1 MALERCLFLLACLGT
16 AQEAVATF
24 NPRQYYKNNALC
36 KAVRRG
42 HVEKVVDIN
51 LKYVDINP
59 NASTTLLMVHGWPSL
74 WSTWSYQ
81 IDAFK
86 NDYHLVVP
94 DLRGFGESDHPGN
107 PDSSGTMAD
116 LVGDLVCL
124 LEHAKINSAICMG
137 HDWGSA
143 VCYEAARRRPDIFQG
158 VVGIVVPY
166 IPAATHFVPIKNLIS
181 AFPTF
186 NYQLFFDTVPDVA
199 AEELGKDVE
208 RSIRATLRTVASPP
222 PHDFLKCS
230 ESFLRAWD
238 GISIPPV
245 PFFSHDEEKY
255 FIEQYNISGFRNTLQ
270 FYAHANRYQTWK
282 LAHTQ
287 GNHTIQ
293 QPVLAVYPTED
304 PVADWMLAAQ
314 MLKSAHYLPDL
325 TTSLLPG
332 AHWVHLE
339 HPEKLNEV
347 VRKWLERT
355 AQPYRSGF
363 VIQHPQKYSD
373 DL

>member
-1 MALERCLFLLACLGT
+1 MSVLFPQDIKKYWDRLTPSQYDIPMIGMALEHWLFLLACFGA

-24 NPRQYYKNNALC
+24 NPRQYHKNNARC
-36 KAVRRG
+36 QAVRRG
-42 HVEKVVDIN
+42 PVEKVVDIN

-74 WSTWSYQ
+74 W
-81 IDAFK
+81 
-86 NDYHLVVP
+86 
-94 DLRGFGESDHPGN
+94 R
-107 PDSSGTMAD
+107 TMAD

-124 LEHAKINSAICMG
+124 LEHAKVSSAICMG

-143 VCYEAARRRPDIFQG
+143 VCYEAARRRPDIFKG

-166 IPAATHFVPIKNLIS
+166 IPAATHFLPIKDLVS
-181 AFPTF
+181 TFPTF
-186 NYQLFFDTVPDVA
+186 GYQLFFDAVPEVA
-199 AEELGKDVE
+199 AEELDEDVE

-238 GISIPPV
+238 GMNIPPV
-245 PFFSHDEEKY
+245 PFFSHDEEQY

-270 FYAHANRYQTWK
+270 FYAHKNRYQTWK
-282 LAHTQ
+282 LSHAQ

-314 MLKSAHYLPDL
+314 MLKSAQYLPDL

-339 HPEKLNEV
+339 HPEKLNEI
-347 VRKWLERT
+347 VRRWLERT

-363 VIQHPQKYSD
+363 VVQHPQKYSE